1 MEKQFPGGH
10 LVIPHSKHT
19 VPTLAPLE
27 TGAMGKKDK
36 AEKKEKVAAGDD
48 DDEEGSTKQRLVS
61 PIATPL
67 AGKKLAKKALK
78 TVKKAAK
85 AKMIRRGVKEVVKA
99 LKKGDQGLV
108 IIAGDISPIDV
119 IAACSQCPGAAA
131 AQPRAVGCEPFAARG
146 LLTWADS
153 PRSAGAR
160 PPAHVGKRGE
170 P

>member
-1 MEKQFPGGH
+1 
-10 LVIPHSKHT
+10 
-19 VPTLAPLE
+19 
-27 TGAMGKKDK
+27 MGKKDK
-36 AEKKEKVAAGDD
+36 AEKKDKVAAGDD
-48 DDEEGSTKQRLVS
+48 DDDEASTKQRLVS

-119 IAACSQCPGAAA
+119 TAACLTGPGAAA
-131 AQPRAVGCEPFAARG
+131 QPQRRWAVSPSLHVGC
-146 LLTWADS
+146 
-153 PRSAGAR
+153 
-160 PPAHVGKRGE
+160 
-170 P
+170 

>member
-1 MEKQFPGGH
+1 
-10 LVIPHSKHT
+10 
-19 VPTLAPLE
+19 
-27 TGAMGKKDK
+27 MGKKDK
-36 AEKKEKVAAGDD
+36 AEKKQKAAAGDE
-48 DDEEGSTKQRLVS
+48 DEDESSTKQRLVS

-119 IAACSQCPGAAA
+119 RAACSHRAWRLTPPLARRRLLHLRAHSPLCLTASMLSLHRR
-131 AQPRAVGCEPFAARG
+131 PRAAR
-146 LLTWADS
+146 L
-153 PRSAGAR
+153 R
-160 PPAHVGKRGE
+160 
-170 P
+170 